1 MDIPSLE
8 GIERDVKEERQKHG
22 FGDIAGVLKCEFTVE
37 SEVPK
42 YRGTEGD
49 GGGNEGD
56 QIHILNDEPNGFSA
70 LRNDCLQDRE
80 QHDLNYT
87 RARGAKCVLD
97 ELHHAFSLFFLGI
110 FLGLFEARFVQNSF
124 LRLGS
129 CIVRIRESSLCRLLF
144 DFVGGDSILFHNNL
158 LIKTVYHN
166 DTKCQEALFF
176 FFSRKA
182 RIFVFRSH
190 YKTLCFGNNQFVN
203 INELQQ
209 DLQRTFSFSDDF
221 KCRRLDVGGKR
232 CLFAYIDGNIDK
244 ILLEQDVVRPLKNCE
259 RLEKPYLQSLQNTV
273 AYADEIEI
281 VDIKDSP
288 QSVASCDVAFFI
300 EGEDNA
306 YIFSLRKP
314 AARAIDEPPTSSV
327 MKGPREGFI
336 EEIKTNMSLV
346 RKRIKSPDLVVK
358 TFEVGRYSSTTVALM
373 YIRGVADEKIV
384 ERLSQKI
391 ERIDVDGIVDSA
403 YVLSFIQTKK
413 NSFFIQAGTTEKP
426 DVASAKLLEG
436 RIALIVDGSPIAI
449 TLPYLVFE
457 DVQDGYDYYSGDWRA
472 SMIRMFR
479 MFGALFTVLLPAVY
493 ISLQTYHFQLLPIK
507 FLMTLMAATTNI
519 PFPPAIE
526 MLLVLT
532 LFEVLNQASIRMP
545 RYFGISLSV
554 VGAIVLGDT
563 AVKSGLI
570 SSPSVLVVA
579 LSAIGIFC
587 VPDQVGAMSILRFLY
602 LCISAVLGFV
612 GMIILTIILVAYLS
626 SLENFGTPYLAPYAP
641 RISPDLQD
649 GMLKADSSSMELRPY
664 SIPTQNRR
672 RINKK

>member
-1 MDIPSLE
+1 M
-8 GIERDVKEERQKHG
+8 
-22 FGDIAGVLKCEFTVE
+22 
-37 SEVPK
+37 
-42 YRGTEGD
+42 
-49 GGGNEGD
+49 N
-56 QIHILNDEPNGFSA
+56 
-70 LRNDCLQDRE
+70 
-80 QHDLNYT
+80 
-87 RARGAKCVLD
+87 
-97 ELHHAFSLFFLGI
+97 
-110 FLGLFEARFVQNSF
+110 
-124 LRLGS
+124 
-129 CIVRIRESSLCRLLF
+129 
-144 DFVGGDSILFHNNL
+144 
-158 LIKTVYHN
+158 TVYKPI
-166 DTKCQEALFF
+166 DLA
-176 FFSRKA
+176 
-182 RIFVFRSH
+182 
-190 YKTLCFGNNQFVN
+190 TLYNVN
-203 INELQQ
+203 ID
-209 DLQRTFSFSDDF
+209 DLQRDLKKTFSYSDDF
-221 KCRRLDVGGKR
+221 KCRRLDVGDKR

-244 ILLEQDVVRPLKNCE
+244 ILFEQDVVRPLKNCDGIE
-259 RLEKPYLQSLQNTV
+259 EPFLESLQNTV
-273 AYADEIEI
+273 AYADEIEVVPVEESPGNI
-281 VDIKDSP
+281 AACDI
-288 QSVASCDVAFFI
+288 AFYI
-300 EGEDNA
+300 EGEKNA
-306 YIFSLRKP
+306 FVFSLRKP
-314 AARAIDEPPTSSV
+314 ASRAIGEPPTSSV

-336 EEIKTNMSLV
+336 EEIKTNMSLI
-346 RKRIKSPDLVVK
+346 RKRVKSPDLVMK
-358 TFEVGRYSSTTVALM
+358 TFQVGRYSSTTVALM
-373 YIRGVADEKIV
+373 YIRGVADKQIV
-384 ERLSQKI
+384 DRLCRKI
-391 ERIDVDGIVDSA
+391 EKIDVDGIVDSA

-426 DVASAKLLEG
+426 DVAMAKLLEG
-436 RIALIVDGSPIAI
+436 RVVIIVDGSPIAI

-479 MFGALFTVLLPAVY
+479 MFGAMLTVLLPAAY

-526 MLLVLT
+526 MLIVLT

-587 VPDQVGAMSILRFLY
+587 VPDQVGPMSILRFLY

-612 GMIILTIILVAYLS
+612 GMIILTIIIIADLA

-649 GMLKADSSSMELRPY
+649 GVLKADSAAMELRPY

-672 RINKK
+672 RIRKK

>member
-37 SEVPK
+37 GEVPK

-56 QIHILNDEPNGFSA
+56 QIHILDDEPNGFSA

-129 CIVRIRESSLCRLLF
+129 RIVRIRESSLCRLLF

-203 INELQQ
+203 VNELQQ

-314 AARAIDEPPTSSV
+314 AARAIGEPPTSSV

-384 ERLSQKI
+384 ERLSRKI

-672 RINKK
+672 RINKN